1 MKVGDLVWYNC
12 AGSTRTGLV
21 LGFTK
26 SMWLDHAREADM
38 VRIHWVGGEGA
49 RPAMYSTGGQRIFN
63 SDVIKKTECFEC
75 YVSVKSMAGFD
86 LFKVISKA

>member
-38 VRIHWVGGEGA
+38 MKIYWLGGHGA
-49 RPAMYSTGGQRIFN
+49 RPVMYNTEGRRLFHREVKNLN
-63 SDVIKKTECFEC
+63 SFEC
-75 YVSVKSMAGFD
+75 YVSAKSSAGLD
-86 LFKVISKA
+86 MFKVVSSA